1 MRLQLTLPHEY
12 SPRSYQREVF
22 TAYREGARRF
32 VLVWHRRSGKDKTM
46 LNFMICRMLE
56 RRGMYWYVLPTYEQ
70 ARLIIWEGMG
80 SGGTSEGMPFLDH
93 FPEEL
98 VQYKNEQR
106 LEIGLVNGSI
116 FRLIGSD
123 HVDRIVG
130 ANPVGA
136 VFSEYSLQQP
146 AAWEFV
152 APILVEN
159 KGWAAFI
166 FTPRGRNHAFK
177 LWESAQGARGW
188 YSTIH
193 TVDDTKRDAEGED
206 GTAVVT
212 EEMLLSERDRGVEED
227 LIQQEYYCSFV
238 GFREGSY
245 YGRQMADLYK
255 TDHIRDISWD
265 PKFPVFTG
273 WDLGIADQTA
283 IWFAQR
289 IGREIFF
296 IDYYF
301 NVNKG
306 LDHYIKICKDKPYI
320 YGKHFAPHDIE
331 HREFTSGK
339 SRREIA
345 RDLGIMFTPTAKL
358 PIQEG
363 IDNART
369 VLPRCYFDKS
379 KCDMGIRAL
388 INYHKDFNNR
398 ILTFKNN
405 PVHDVWSHG
414 ADAFRTICLKIDD
427 MDAFRQIHT
436 EYTRDFDIFEDRS
449 QYLPG
454 NRPGQP
460 EVSYEH
466 IFDIFGAEK

>member
-1 MRLQLTLPHEY
+1 MQLKLTLPHEY
-12 SPRSYQREVF
+12 SPRSYQKEVF
-22 TAYREGARRF
+22 AAYAAGAKRF

-80 SGGTSEGMPFLDH
+80 SGGATEGMPFLDH
-93 FPEEL
+93 FPQEL
-98 VQYKNEQR
+98 IQYKNEQR

-188 YSTIH
+188 YSTVH
-193 TVDDTKRDAEGED
+193 TVDDTIRDAAGED

-212 EEMLLSERDRGVEED
+212 EEMLQSERDRGVEED

-255 TDHIRDISWD
+255 AERIRDVSWD

-283 IWFAQR
+283 IWFGQR
-289 IGREIFF
+289 IGREIYL
-296 IDYYF
+296 IDYYY

-306 LDHYIKICKDKPYI
+306 LDHYIKIIKDKPYI

-339 SRREIA
+339 SRKEFA
-345 RDLGIMFTPTAKL
+345 RDLGIYFTAVPRL
-358 PIQEG
+358 PVQEG
-363 IDNART
+363 IDNARAI
-369 VLPRCYFDKS
+369 LPRCYFDKS
-379 KCDMGIRAL
+379 RCDMGIRAL
-388 INYHKDFNNR
+388 INYHKDFNNKL
-398 ILTFKNN
+398 LTFKTH

-414 ADAFRTICLKIDD
+414 ADAFRIFSQRIDD
-427 MDAFRQIHT
+427 MDVFKSVPT
-436 EYTRDFDIFEDRS
+436 EYIRDFDIFEERHNLAPQTV
-449 QYLPG
+449 QYE
-454 NRPGQP
+454 NN
-460 EVSYEH
+460 
-466 IFDIFGAEK
+466 FDIFGKEERGN